1 VLEVG
6 WFSTKLMLKGKL
18 LRNPGYFF
26 RQAAIGGAI
35 ALLLLVGMVK
45 AGVSLWFPLMLSSL
59 VTGILMPFFA

>member
-26 RQAAIGGAI
+26 PASSHWWGDRL
-35 ALLLLVGMVK
+35 ALARWHGQSRDKFMV
-45 AGVSLWFPLMLSSL
+45 ASNV
-59 VTGILMPFFA
+59 I